1 MIANLKADS
10 NPNCDPQRSNSVSTI
25 SGTGSRRMSDA
36 SPESRDSPEY
46 ASQGPRYRE
55 RAQPRR
61 QEVYEPRNTRIDP
74 PDATYGSTQS
84 HQAARGP
91 SPIAYRSPQ
100 SIEQGDLTVERVQGD
115 ERAVREDYR
124 ELPLGRR
131 STEHDRTDPSRL
143 RERPPVG
150 QYRYEAERQVFDP
163 PCTRDRDAPI
173 SRTTIPVATE
183 QVQQEERA
191 TDSREQTR
199 REIAQ
204 RLRAAGRTQ
213 ITYQQLEAMVDQ
225 EMERYKSP
233 RR

>member
-1 MIANLKADS
+1 MIADLKADS
-10 NPNCDPQRSNSVSTI
+10 HPSCDPQRSNSVSKI
-25 SGTGSRRMSDA
+25 SGTDSRT

-46 ASQGPRYRE
+46 AIQGPRYRE

-61 QEVYEPRNTRIDP
+61 QEVYEPRNARIDP
-74 PDATYGSTQS
+74 PDVTYGSTQS

-91 SPIAYRSPQ
+91 SPIAYRSRQ
-100 SIEQGDLTVERVQGD
+100 SIEQGDLTEERVQGD

-124 ELPLGRR
+124 ELPLSWR
-131 STEHDRTDPSRL
+131 STSDDRTDPSRL

-150 QYRYEAERQVFDP
+150 QYRYEAERQAFDP
-163 PCTRDRDAPI
+163 PCTRDRGAPI

-183 QVQQEERA
+183 QVQEERA

-213 ITYQQLEAMVDQ
+213 ITRQQLEALVDQ

>member
-1 MIANLKADS
+1 MIASLKADS
-10 NPNCDPQRSNSVSTI
+10 NPSCDPQRSNSVSKI
-25 SGTGSRRMSDA
+25 SGTGSRRISDT

-46 ASQGPRYRE
+46 ANQGPRYRE

-61 QEVYEPRNTRIDP
+61 QEVYEPRNARADP

-91 SPIAYRSPQ
+91 SLIAYRSPQ

-131 STEHDRTDPSRL
+131 STSHDRTDPSRL

-163 PCTRDRDAPI
+163 LCTRDRDVPI

-183 QVQQEERA
+183 QVQEERA

-204 RLRAAGRTQ
+204 RLRAAGRTH
-213 ITYQQLEAMVDQ
+213 ITRQQFEALVDQ